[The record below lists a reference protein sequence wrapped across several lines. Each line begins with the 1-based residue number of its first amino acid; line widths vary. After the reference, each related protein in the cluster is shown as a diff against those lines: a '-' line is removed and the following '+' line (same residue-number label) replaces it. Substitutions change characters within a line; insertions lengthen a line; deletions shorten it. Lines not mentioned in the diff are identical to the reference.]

1 MTCDSGTLDL
11 NSGLTH
17 VKKLIFLNNSTRSQ
31 RLKKIRDMKWNYKV
45 GGRGKSQPAEFPNK
59 SQRPNSTGFRPA
71 HTLESVLAF
80 FCSFFDDFLL
90 FVDRFDDFLL
100 FSVEG
105 EIVVSSCVGQPAKF
119 GNCNRRNGLSRIG
132 CEIIQV

>member
-11 NSGLTH
+11 NPGLTH

-31 RLKKIRDMKWNYKV
+31 RLKEIRDMKWNYKV
-45 GGRGKSQPAEFPNK
+45 GGRGKSQPAEFPNT
-59 SQRPNSTGFRPA
+59 SQRPNSTGFWPA

-105 EIVVSSCVGQPAKF
+105 GKFSFQVALGNLPSSVIVTDVT
-119 GNCNRRNGLSRIG
+119 G
-132 CEIIQV
+132 CRGSDVR